1 MPGVNSARWAVKNK
15 TAKSMSAQEELE
27 REDKIEVSARLAWTG
42 AAISLAP
49 DTPTEAAIRT
59 AVETVSQ
66 NPSYRARA
74 KGLQA
79 ESQQHDPFDEI
90 ARSIDEVAR

>member
-1 MPGVNSARWAVKNK
+1 
-15 TAKSMSAQEELE
+15 
-27 REDKIEVSARLAWTG
+27 
-42 AAISLAP
+42 
-49 DTPTEAAIRT
+49 
-59 AVETVSQ
+59 VETVSQ

-90 ARSIDEVAR
+90 ARSIEEIAR